1 MTVSL
6 VKDIGR
12 HRAERFAEAPVVVFV
27 TVDGCVLRKVS
38 VNGYPCTTHLGRC
51 LTEW

>member
-1 MTVSL
+1 MSVSL

-12 HRAERFAEAPVVVFV
+12 HRSERFAEASPVVFV
-27 TVDGCVLRKVS
+27 TVDGCVLRQTS
-38 VNGYPCTTHLGRC
+38 TNGHAERVHVGRC